1 MSFESFLEKIT
12 TFHNIDN
19 VLVCE
24 ASFSGLRA
32 TAVNKKGENLTTGQE
47 VSSDQFELGDAVTEL
62 VDKARQKGWK
72 GEHAILVTPAVSMA
86 VLDLAIPPANK
97 LPVQQLAETMQWEVE
112 PAFNQH
118 QRVMLIGQLLQFYGH
133 LNTDELE
140 EVLEQQATLA
150 NAKGSAAVY
159 KVFGELAKEMFG
171 LSQADL
177 ANCLSRQ
184 KWFVSENEGLK
195 CGWHALNLQPMQKEA
210 VYKWLVAGMNQ
221 GLLREWQAAFSKHAI
236 KLEACY
242 PLVAGGVT
250 EKETADKRKEPK
262 IVDEQ
267 RLLLELHQGV
277 IAGVVLDNGEPLQIQ
292 TMSCHASTFL
302 SHASELY
309 HELGAEL
316 NQSITLIDSLSAN
329 EDSAKQNITDLS
341 NIIGREIEA
350 DYKLSAKVSIA
361 MRNAAF
367 HFLNVSK
374 LGHVESVSTD
384 EPLAP
389 VMQRIEVRAVLA
401 AMALIAIIL
410 LSETSLFLRQ
420 FYIEAKSASI
430 AEDVG
435 SIRSTIQR
443 IKDETKKVDVL
454 KAEIKDTEAEK
465 KQADTLV
472 QLVSKELPARNERL
486 SEVLNA
492 LEKTV
497 TEDVVIE
504 KISEDTILGFK
515 ISAWSLSEQAA
526 QEFVKFFQIE
536 THAMGY
542 QVKDMTVT
550 EETGRL
556 GLIGYALNFSMTRL
570 NDKDWL
576 IRKQLGN
583 RPLSSLPANVANTLR

>member
-1 MSFESFLEKIT
+1 MSFESFLENIT

-47 VSSDQFELGDAVTEL
+47 VTSDQFELGDAVTEL

-140 EVLEQQATLA
+140 EVLQQQATLA

-262 IVDEQ
+262 VVDEQ

-277 IAGVVLDNGEPLQIQ
+277 IAGVVLENGEPLQIQ

-309 HELGAEL
+309 HALGAEL
-316 NQSITLIDSLSAN
+316 NQSITLIDSLNAN
-329 EDSAKQNITDLS
+329 EDSAKQSITDLS
-341 NIIGREIEA
+341 HIIGREIEA
-350 DYKLSAKVSIA
+350 DYKPSAKVSIA

-410 LSETSLFLRQ
+410 LSETGLFLRQ

-435 SIRSTIQR
+435 NIRSTIQR

-454 KAEIKDTEAEK
+454 KAEIKDTGAEK

-486 SEVLNA
+486 SEVLSA